1 MLQNS
6 TMNRYSR
13 SQQANCKIIYILV
26 LVFMAIAAGA
36 VALVTEKDVTELRA
50 ALKQNQKKI
59 RNCQQQARREAVA
72 LRKGGLSCHAV
83 RRVLAVYLV
92 SNWDLKLAMLA
103 AQRLSRL
110 PPCSAAFSTPDFVRA
125 LFVEHKWEDFLLVHD
140 DASPLWAPARKF
152 ASQFLLEHDAWCWV
166 KRQNF
171 CQEVAPSA
179 SDVFHYYENKVL
191 DAVPSGEPR
200 RRTVNKWATR
210 WRARW
215 DVRRASLRS
224 ADAVDANI
232 LREKAGNGQKIGS
245 QFLDRCPASKIGP
258 LQIGGLLFRPESG
271 PLFRPQKPS
280 TESVF
285 VAISFNVFQT
295 HGNFFCVAR

>member
-1 MLQNS
+1 M
-6 TMNRYSR
+6 
-13 SQQANCKIIYILV
+13 
-26 LVFMAIAAGA
+26 
-36 VALVTEKDVTELRA
+36 
-50 ALKQNQKKI
+50 
-59 RNCQQQARREAVA
+59 
-72 LRKGGLSCHAV
+72 
-83 RRVLAVYLV
+83 
-92 SNWDLKLAMLA
+92 
-103 AQRLSRL
+103 
-110 PPCSAAFSTPDFVRA
+110 
-125 LFVEHKWEDFLLVHD
+125 EHKWEDFLLVHD

-215 DVRRASLRS
+215 GVRRASLRS

-295 HGNFFCVAR
+295 HGNFFCVARLKAFWKSIAYVTDKFSHRELVWINFDESSVLCCPPCPKGCIVKDWQTYPVPGGP